1 MKRLVLEFFLLV
13 GAVVAGVYAWH
24 LHTQLGVDAAKV
36 QTMTERGEQA
46 GQKLEE
52 ATKTLET
59 AQQEI
64 EPLRLQAQQMQAVRS
79 ALTPGVTLKDLEAA
93 YAKEKTLSPERHLG
107 MGALRILTTGKADE
121 ASLQSIKKALD
132 ASDWGSRKPVICA
145 AQNVLSYAGQSVT
158 VLAECK
164 PELPQAAA
172 KQADQKPD
180 QKGDQKGDE
189 KAAPAKEAPADQKA
203 AG

>member
-24 LHTQLGVDAAKV
+24 LHTQLGVDTAKV
-36 QTMTERGEQA
+36 QTMSERGEQA

-164 PELPQAAA
+164 PELPQSAA
-172 KQADQKPD
+172 KQADQKA
-180 QKGDQKGDE
+180 DQKGDE
-189 KAAPAKEAPADQKA
+189 KAAPTKEAPADQKA

>member
-24 LHTQLGVDAAKV
+24 LHTRLGVDTAKV

-52 ATKTLET
+52 ATKALET
-59 AQQEI
+59 AQQEV

-164 PELPQAAA
+164 PELPQSAA
-172 KQADQKPD
+172 KQADQKA
-180 QKGDQKGDE
+180 DQKGDE
-189 KAAPAKEAPADQKA
+189 KSAPAKEAPADQKA

>member
-1 MKRLVLEFFLLV
+1 M
-13 GAVVAGVYAWH
+13 VAGVYAWH
-24 LHTQLGVDAAKV
+24 LHTQLGVDTAKV

-52 ATKTLET
+52 ATKALET

-164 PELPQAAA
+164 PELPQSAA
-172 KQADQKPD
+172 KQADQKAD
-180 QKGDQKGDE
+180 QKGDEKGDQKGDQ

>member
-24 LHTQLGVDAAKV
+24 LHTQLGVDTAKV

-164 PELPQAAA
+164 PELPQSAA
-172 KQADQKPD
+172 KQAD

>member
-24 LHTQLGVDAAKV
+24 LHTQLGVDTAKV

-172 KQADQKPD
+172 KQADQKAD

>member
-24 LHTQLGVDAAKV
+24 LHTQLGVDTAKV

-52 ATKTLET
+52 ATKALET

-64 EPLRLQAQQMQAVRS
+64 DPLRLQAQQMQAVRS

-164 PELPQAAA
+164 PELPQSAA
-172 KQADQKPD
+172 KQADQKAD

-189 KAAPAKEAPADQKA
+189 KAAPTKEAPADQKA

>member
-24 LHTQLGVDAAKV
+24 LHTRLGVDTAKV

-107 MGALRILTTGKADE
+107 MGALRILTTGKADD

-164 PELPQAAA
+164 PELPQSAA
-172 KQADQKPD
+172 KQADQKAD

-189 KAAPAKEAPADQKA
+189 KAAPTKEAPADQKA

>member
-24 LHTQLGVDAAKV
+24 LHTQVGVDTAKV

-46 GQKLEE
+46 SAKLEE
-52 ATKTLET
+52 ATKALEA
-59 AQQEI
+59 AQKEI
-64 EPLRLQAQQMQAVRS
+64 EPLRPQSQQMQAVRA
-79 ALTPGVTLKDLEAA
+79 ALAPGVTLKDFEAA

-107 MGALRILTTGKADE
+107 MGTLRILSTGKADE

-145 AQNVLSYAGQSVT
+145 AQNVLSYAGQTVT

-164 PELPQAAA
+164 PELPQPAA
-172 KQADQKPD
+172 KQS
-180 QKGDQKGDE
+180 DE
-189 KAAPAKEAPADQKA
+189 KAAPAKDAPADQKA

>member
-24 LHTQLGVDAAKV
+24 LHTQLGVDTAKV

-52 ATKTLET
+52 ATKALET

-107 MGALRILTTGKADE
+107 MGALRILTTGMADE

-164 PELPQAAA
+164 PELPQPAA
-172 KQADQKPD
+172 KQADQKAD

-189 KAAPAKEAPADQKA
+189 KAAPTKEAPADQKA

>member
-24 LHTQLGVDAAKV
+24 LHTQLGVDTAKV

-164 PELPQAAA
+164 PELPQSAA
-172 KQADQKPD
+172 KQADQKAD
-180 QKGDQKGDE
+180 QKGDQKGDG

>member
-24 LHTQLGVDAAKV
+24 LHTQLGVDTTKV

-52 ATKTLET
+52 ATKALET

-64 EPLRLQAQQMQAVRS
+64 DPLRLQAQQMQAVRS

-164 PELPQAAA
+164 PELPQSAA
-172 KQADQKPD
+172 KQAD

>member
-24 LHTQLGVDAAKV
+24 LHTQLGVDTTKV

-164 PELPQAAA
+164 PELPQSAA
-172 KQADQKPD
+172 KQADQKAD

>member
-24 LHTQLGVDAAKV
+24 LHTRLGVDTAKV

-52 ATKTLET
+52 ATKALET
-59 AQQEI
+59 AQQEV

-164 PELPQAAA
+164 PELPQSAA
-172 KQADQKPD
+172 KQADQEAD
-180 QKGDQKGDE
+180 QKADQKGDE
-189 KAAPAKEAPADQKA
+189 KSAPAKEAPADQKA

>member
-13 GAVVAGVYAWH
+13 GSVVAGVYAWH
-24 LHTQLGVDAAKV
+24 LHTQLGVDTAKV

-52 ATKTLET
+52 ATKALET

-64 EPLRLQAQQMQAVRS
+64 DPLRLQAQQMQAVRS

-164 PELPQAAA
+164 PELPQSAA
-172 KQADQKPD
+172 KQAD

>member
-24 LHTQLGVDAAKV
+24 LHTQLGVDTAKV

-52 ATKTLET
+52 ATKALET

-64 EPLRLQAQQMQAVRS
+64 DPLRLQAQQMQAVRS

-164 PELPQAAA
+164 PELPQPAA
-172 KQADQKPD
+172 KQADQKAD

>member
-1 MKRLVLEFFLLV
+1 MKRLVLEFFLLI
-13 GAVVAGVYAWH
+13 GAVAAGVYAWH
-24 LHTQLGVDAAKV
+24 LHTRVGVDAAKV

-46 GQKLEE
+46 SKKLEE
-52 ATKTLET
+52 VTPALEA
-59 AQQEI
+59 AQKEI
-64 EPLRLQAQQMQAVRS
+64 EPLRLQAQQFQAVRA
-79 ALTPGVTLKDLEAA
+79 ALAPGVTLKDLEAV

-107 MGALRILTTGKADE
+107 MGALRMLSTGKADE

-145 AQNVLSYAGQSVT
+145 AQNMLSYAGQSVT

-164 PELPQAAA
+164 PELPQPAA
-172 KQADQKPD
+172 KPA
-180 QKGDQKGDE
+180 DE
-189 KAAPAKEAPADQKA
+189 KPAPAKEAPADQKA

>member
-24 LHTQLGVDAAKV
+24 LHTQLGVDTAKV

-52 ATKTLET
+52 ATKALET

-64 EPLRLQAQQMQAVRS
+64 DPLRLQAQQMQAVRS

-164 PELPQAAA
+164 PELPQSAA
-172 KQADQKPD
+172 KQADQKAD
-180 QKGDQKGDE
+180 QKGDEKGDE

>member
-24 LHTQLGVDAAKV
+24 LHTQVGVDTAKV

-46 GQKLEE
+46 SAKLEE
-52 ATKTLET
+52 ATKALEA
-59 AQQEI
+59 AQKEI
-64 EPLRLQAQQMQAVRS
+64 EPLRPQSQQMQAVRAS
-79 ALTPGVTLKDLEAA
+79 LAPGVTLKDLEAA
-93 YAKEKTLSPERHLG
+93 YAKEKALSPERHLG
-107 MGALRILTTGKADE
+107 MGTLRILSTGKADE

-145 AQNVLSYAGQSVT
+145 AQNVLSYAGQTVT

-164 PELPQAAA
+164 PELPQPAA
-172 KQADQKPD
+172 KQADD
-180 QKGDQKGDE
+180 
-189 KAAPAKEAPADQKA
+189 KAAPAKDAPADQKA

>member
-24 LHTQLGVDAAKV
+24 LHTQLGVDTAKV

-52 ATKTLET
+52 ATKALET

-164 PELPQAAA
+164 PELPQSAA
-172 KQADQKPD
+172 KQADQKAD

-189 KAAPAKEAPADQKA
+189 KAAPTKEAPADQKA

>member
-24 LHTQLGVDAAKV
+24 LHTQLGVDTAKV

-52 ATKTLET
+52 ATKALET

-107 MGALRILTTGKADE
+107 MGALRILTTGMADE

-164 PELPQAAA
+164 PELPQSAA
-172 KQADQKPD
+172 KQADQKAD

-189 KAAPAKEAPADQKA
+189 KAAPTKEAPADQKA

>member
-24 LHTQLGVDAAKV
+24 LHTRLGVDTAKV

-164 PELPQAAA
+164 PELPQSAA
-172 KQADQKPD
+172 KQADQKA
-180 QKGDQKGDE
+180 DQKGDE

>member
-24 LHTQLGVDAAKV
+24 LHTQLGVDTAKV

-164 PELPQAAA
+164 PELPQSAA
-172 KQADQKPD
+172 KQADQKAD

>member
-24 LHTQLGVDAAKV
+24 LHTQLGVDTAKV

-52 ATKTLET
+52 ATKALET

-64 EPLRLQAQQMQAVRS
+64 DPLRLQAQQMQAVRS

-164 PELPQAAA
+164 PELPQSAA
-172 KQADQKPD
+172 KQAD